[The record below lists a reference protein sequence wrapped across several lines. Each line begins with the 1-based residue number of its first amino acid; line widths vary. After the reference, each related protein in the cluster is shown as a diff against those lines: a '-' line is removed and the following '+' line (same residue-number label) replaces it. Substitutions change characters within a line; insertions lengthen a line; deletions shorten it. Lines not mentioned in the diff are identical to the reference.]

1 MEARIL
7 ISNIALGCGQITGT
21 RPNQQDC
28 WKVALGETASI
39 LIVADGMGGHN
50 AGEQASRLVVKAV
63 AEAFSQPWDDPADM
77 LRQALQ
83 QANQAVADFAQE
95 HGESKGLGST
105 LLAVLLMDE
114 QLHWLSVGDSPLW
127 LLRDGELRRLN
138 KDHSMQPVL
147 LRMAALGEITQAEA
161 LADPNR
167 HLLRSAVSGGEIRLV
182 DVSESP
188 LTLLPGDALL
198 LASDGVATLDDA
210 ALCGLLESPSDVQVV
225 VDALLAEV
233 EAAALADQDN
243 CSLIL
248 ARVGERDA

>member
-1 MEARIL
+1 MVN
-7 ISNIALGCGQITGT
+7 ISLGAGQIIGARTI
-21 RPNQQDC
+21 QQDS
-28 WKVALGETASI
+28 WQALRDGQCS
-39 LIVADGMGGHN
+39 LLVLADGMGGHN
-50 AGEQASRLVVKAV
+50 AGEQASRLVVEAV
-63 AEAFSQPWDDPADM
+63 TEVFAQPWDDPADM

-127 LLRDGELRRLN
+127 LLRDGELQRLN

-147 LRMAALGEITQAEA
+147 LRMAELGEITQAEA
-161 LADPNR
+161 LVDPNR

-198 LASDGVATLDDA
+198 LASDGVSTLDVA
-210 ALCGLLESPSDVQVV
+210 AICGLLESTSDTQSV
-225 VDALLAEV
+225 VDTLLAEV
-233 EAAALADQDN
+233 EAIALPDQDN

-248 ARVGERDA
+248 TRVGESDV